1 MIAASL
7 VGCFV
12 TGADLAAVVG
22 SSGPGGGPGATT
34 EPSETGDPFEPAKPG
49 ALEVVSVAPTFGVD
63 TGGYTS
69 RVVVEGLEPGD
80 EPSVW
85 FGDEPAVVWSVN
97 GGALEVEV
105 PTSAVAGPVDV
116 RVETAGALG
125 SLPGGFT
132 YWADGAGRTGALGIM
147 QRIDYI
153 GGYWG
158 SAIEPVASVSLGIIA
173 PADFGFA
180 ELYVPDGARD
190 TCARAWDYPGSVTY
204 LDPGVSSVDLDTGSA
219 LLLVRGEGGF
229 FEADVDPDDV
239 PGGGAVV
246 SLQMGAPAPF
256 DEPFAAAVPLFEMPD
271 PITVTEP
278 GMSGASL
285 PFVERE
291 IRLGWV
297 AGSGDYVL
305 ATLNRYRDDTLVD
318 EVSCVLTDDGA
329 FTVPDLWTGWSGSQD
344 YIVILLARVDEA
356 KLPLPHDGSASGVVG
371 ARGTVGAVV
380 PLAW

>member
-1 MIAASL
+1 MIVALLA
-7 VGCFV
+7 GCFV
-12 TGADLAAVVG
+12 TGADVAAVIG
-22 SSGPGGGPGATT
+22 SSGPSGPGETT
-34 EPSETGDPFEPAKPG
+34 DPSETGDPFEPAKPR
-49 ALEVVSVAPTFGVD
+49 ALQVVSVAPAFGVD
-63 TGGYTS
+63 TGGYST

-80 EPSVW
+80 APSVW
-85 FGDEPAVVWSVN
+85 FGSEPAVVWSVDA
-97 GGALEVEV
+97 GTLEVEA
-105 PTSAVAGPVDV
+105 PTSAVTGAVDV
-116 RVETAGALG
+116 RVETEGALG
-125 SLPGGFT
+125 ALTGGFT

-158 SAIEPVASVSLGIIA
+158 SAIDPVASVSLGLIA

-219 LLLVRGEGGF
+219 LLLVRGKGGF
-229 FEADVDPDDV
+229 FEADVDPNDV
-239 PGGGAVV
+239 PAGGAVV
-246 SLQMGAPAPF
+246 SLQMSAPAPF
-256 DEPFAAAVPLFEMPD
+256 DAPFASPVRLFEMPD

-329 FTVPDLWTGWSGSQD
+329 FTVPDLWTGWSGTQD
-344 YIVILLARVDEA
+344 YIVVLLARVDEA
-356 KLPLPHDGSASGVVG
+356 KLLLPHDGSVSGVVG